1 LKITRKKPSFEGRQ
15 QVTRIP
21 PYRPGDLV
29 KLKDTAGADDRTW
42 GLGTRPLRVRTI
54 TCSITEAD
62 QRRPIWRVHYENGR
76 SVEWHMIERIVA
88 EREAR
93 VG

>member
-1 LKITRKKPSFEGRQ
+1 MKIIRKKPSFEGRQ

-21 PYRPGDLV
+21 PYRPGDWV
-29 KLKDTAGADDRTW
+29 KLKELDGNADRAW
-42 GLGTRPLRVRTI
+42 GLSGRAFRIRSI

-62 QRRPIWRVHYENGR
+62 QRRPVWRVHFDNGR
-76 SVEWHMIERIVA
+76 SVEWHMIERFA
-88 EREAR
+88 TEREQR